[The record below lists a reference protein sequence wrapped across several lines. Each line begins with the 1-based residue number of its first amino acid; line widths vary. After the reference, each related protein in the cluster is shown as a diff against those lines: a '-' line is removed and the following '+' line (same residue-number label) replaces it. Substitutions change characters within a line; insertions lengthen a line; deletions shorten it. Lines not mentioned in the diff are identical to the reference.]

1 MKGFSISEQLGSIE
15 KCLRISIWF
24 VATLLAL
31 HLAGS
36 LIPPSYAAQA
46 MSTEELE
53 AKLTQTAGIGDLVA
67 HAYRENPSIR
77 AAQEAWRATVEKYR
91 LATALPDPQLN
102 VSYFPEPIETRLG
115 PQDWNLTLSQMIPF
129 PGKLSK
135 AGEVVQADSR
145 IARLKLDLAVQNVI
159 LSIRESYHE
168 LLYIREAKIVVKQNM
183 QLLDHLRK
191 VGETAYAEGRAILM
205 DMVKAQ
211 SQSGQLRYD
220 MLLLEDLEMT
230 EKTRLNGIL
239 NRAPDAPLGA
249 LAAEALPPIV
259 FGIEEL
265 YRLAEAHLEEIRIAG
280 VEVEKA
286 DVKIDLARYQNFP
299 DFKFGLFYASIG
311 DPDVPQDPDDAGR
324 DAYGVQAGL
333 TLPLWFGKNKARLNI
348 ARAEMKKSQA
358 AEQARINDTRTKIRN
373 LLFRLENSRRLM
385 KLYGEELLPQAAR
398 SMEIAETWFQESES
412 TFSDFVETQ
421 AVWYNF
427 QLALARA
434 RADYGKFLARLERVV
449 GQSLSQRT
457 SNAAEGAGKGGQ

>member
-1 MKGFSISEQLGSIE
+1 MKGFSIREHLGSIE
-15 KCLRISIWF
+15 KRLRIRIWF
-24 VATLLAL
+24 VATLFPLY
-31 HLAGS
+31 LAGS
-36 LIPPSYAAQA
+36 LSPPSYAAQT

-53 AKLTQTAGIGDLVA
+53 AKLTQMATLGDLVA

-77 AAQEAWRATVEKYR
+77 AAQEAWRAKVESYR
-91 LATALPDPQLN
+91 LAIALPDPQLN
-102 VSYFPEPIETRLG
+102 VNYFPDPIETRLG

-135 AGEVVQADSR
+135 SGEVVQADSR
-145 IARLKLDLAVQNVI
+145 IARLKLDQTVQNVI

-168 LLYIREAKIVVKQNM
+168 LLYIREAKTVVKQNV

-191 VGETAYAEGRAILM
+191 VSETAYAADRAVLM

-220 MLLLEDLEMT
+220 MLLLEELEMT

-239 NRAPDAPLGA
+239 NRAPDAPLGPVK
-249 LAAEALPPIV
+249 AEALPPIV
-259 FGIEEL
+259 FGLEEL
-265 YRLAEAHLEEIRIAG
+265 YRRAEAHQEDIRIAG
-280 VEVEKA
+280 MEVEKA

-311 DPDVPQDPDDAGR
+311 DPDVPVDPDHAGR

-333 TLPLWFGKNKARLNI
+333 TLPLWFGKSKARLNV
-348 ARAEMKKSQA
+348 ARAEMKKAQA

-373 LLFRLENSRRLM
+373 LFFRLENARRIM
-385 KLYGEELLPQAAR
+385 KLYREELLPQAAR

-434 RADYGKFLARLERVV
+434 RADYGKFLAQLERFV

-457 SNAAEGAGKGGQ
+457 DNAAEGAGKGSQ